1 MLELILAFAPI
12 VVIAHGLLATPW
24 GLPALSW
31 LIGNPVVRVVAVIG
45 IAIAAVWIA
54 YQIGRK
60 SGVDRI
66 KAQQAKRNLEALQE
80 RIQVDET
87 IAKMPPSKRRE
98 ELSKWVR

>member
-1 MLELILAFAPI
+1 MGPASAVLADRQ
-12 VVIAHGLLATPW
+12 
-24 GLPALSW
+24 S
-31 LIGNPVVRVVAVIG
+31 RVVAVIG

-60 SGVDRI
+60 EGVDRV

-80 RIQVDET
+80 RIQVDGT
-87 IAKMPPSKRRE
+87 IRQMPADKRRE